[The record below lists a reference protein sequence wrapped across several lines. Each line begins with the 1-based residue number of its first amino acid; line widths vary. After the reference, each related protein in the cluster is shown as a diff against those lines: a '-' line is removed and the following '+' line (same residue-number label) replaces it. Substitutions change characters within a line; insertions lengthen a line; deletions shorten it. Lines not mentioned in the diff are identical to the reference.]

1 VTITPSKHI
10 EVLFDNGM
18 FAAYR
23 DPKDFRKDGFVR
35 LDDEPIPTS
44 GETVPTTLAR
54 RTDEPALRNL
64 ARDLCR
70 HAQHAPECAER
81 KRPLEMGPNFYKR
94 CDCGLDLLLRD
105 ARMLGCYADPLPQ
118 APPPTEAELAAHAA
132 AGGFVGGLVGNI
144 FNGLVH
150 GAAARKEAR
159 CAKKD
164 EGKSRAR
171 ADRVPADPRRLGP
184 GKGPRR

>member
-1 VTITPSKHI
+1 
-10 EVLFDNGM
+10 M
-18 FAAYR
+18 R
-23 DPKDFRKDGFVR
+23 DRR
-35 LDDEPIPTS
+35 DDEPIPTS
-44 GETVPTTLAR
+44 GETVPATLAR

-70 HAQHAPECAER
+70 HAQHMPECAER
-81 KRPLEMGPNFYKR
+81 KRSLEMGPNFYKR
-94 CDCGLDLLLRD
+94 CDCGLDLLLST
-105 ARMLGCYADPLPQ
+105 AMQLGCRGEPVVHVGVRPE
-118 APPPTEAELAAHAA
+118 PTEAELAAHAA
-132 AGGFVGGLVGNI
+132 VGGFVGGLVGNI

-159 CAKKD
+159 CAEKEPPRKV
-164 EGKSRAR
+164 RVR